1 MKGPLVIRVMIR
13 KGISS
18 LLTIMT
24 IQSLICEILY
34 SLLSERLT
42 VQLYLV
48 HACFIRALYVNQPL
62 IANMRLQGGF
72 VL

>member
-34 SLLSERLT
+34 SLLSGHLT
-42 VQLYLV
+42 VQLY
-48 HACFIRALYVNQPL
+48 ACFIQSTVC
-62 IANMRLQGGF
+62 
-72 VL
+72 

>member
-34 SLLSERLT
+34 SVQRMTVSEKIG
-42 VQLYLV
+42 QS
-48 HACFIRALYVNQPL
+48 
-62 IANMRLQGGF
+62 
-72 VL
+72 